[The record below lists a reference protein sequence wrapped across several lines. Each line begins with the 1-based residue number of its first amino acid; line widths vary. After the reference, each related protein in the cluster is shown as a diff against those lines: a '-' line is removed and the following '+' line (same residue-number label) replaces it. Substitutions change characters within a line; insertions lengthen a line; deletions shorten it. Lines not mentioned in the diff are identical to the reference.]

1 MSWWEALI
9 LGLVQG
15 ASEFLPISSSGHLLL
30 LEKLGVGE
38 ENLFFN
44 ILLHIGTLLAVLI
57 VLRKQWLPLLR
68 HPLQKKT
75 LYLFVAC
82 VPTIALAI
90 AFKYL
95 CPTLLS
101 GSYLALGFMTTA
113 CLIVASE
120 KLSSTKPQLN
130 NIKTS
135 ILTGISQG
143 IAVLPGISRSG
154 ATIATMRLLGV
165 EKEEA
170 TNFSFLLSIPIIIG
184 SALFEGLSLLLKGAG
199 LTDSAT
205 MSTGVADTAN
215 SIFVASN
222 TANAISTTATTAFGI
237 DVFPLILG
245 VFAAFISGLLAIK
258 FFLKLI
264 KNRSLLGFAIYDM
277 LMAVA
282 TLAVLGCQG

>member
-1 MSWWEALI
+1 
-9 LGLVQG
+9 
-15 ASEFLPISSSGHLLL
+15 
-30 LEKLGVGE
+30 
-38 ENLFFN
+38 
-44 ILLHIGTLLAVLI
+44 
-57 VLRKQWLPLLR
+57 
-68 HPLQKKT
+68 
-75 LYLFVAC
+75 
-82 VPTIALAI
+82 
-90 AFKYL
+90 
-95 CPTLLS
+95 
-101 GSYLALGFMTTA
+101 LGFMTTA

-120 KLSSTKPQLN
+120 KLSSPKQQLN

-184 SALFEGLSLLLKGAG
+184 SALFEGLSLLLKGTG
-199 LTDSAT
+199 LTASAT
-205 MSTGVADTAN
+205 ISTSVADTVN
-215 SIFVASN
+215 SICAASN
-222 TANAISTTATTAFGI
+222 TANALLATSNLAFGI

-264 KNRSLLGFAIYDM
+264 KHRSLLGFAVYDM

-282 TLAVLGCQG
+282 TLAALGCQG